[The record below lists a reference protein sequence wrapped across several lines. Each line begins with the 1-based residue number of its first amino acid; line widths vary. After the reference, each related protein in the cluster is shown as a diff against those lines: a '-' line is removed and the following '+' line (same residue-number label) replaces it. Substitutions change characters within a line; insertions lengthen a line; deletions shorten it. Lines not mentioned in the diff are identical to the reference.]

1 MRISAIGRHTRSAP
15 GPLVLR
21 ILFAMFCLLYVLAVI
36 GVAFDVKP
44 PFPMDWAASFLL
56 YLEGVLLLLA
66 TAFLYGRRRA
76 VQAGLLV
83 IILSY
88 LAETL
93 GVTTGFPFGR
103 YVYTAVLLPSLPG
116 GVPLPVMFAWVLVI
130 FGVYGWVRSLRPG
143 FRLSLFD
150 ILAAG
155 TAAVLLDGAIEPVA
169 AHIVDYWRWAPVG
182 SIYYG
187 IPLVN
192 FVSWFVLVCLLVWLT
207 DRQFAPVQV
216 FRVGPPRLALRLPR
230 LLFALS
236 LLMFFLI
243 DLAHGYYGGCACAL
257 LSGLILLAYA
267 RRR

>member
-1 MRISAIGRHTRSAP
+1 MRISAIGRHTRRAP
-15 GPLVLR
+15 GQLALR
-21 ILFAMFCLLYVLAVI
+21 ILFAMFCLLYILAVI

-44 PFPMDWAASFLL
+44 PFPMDWAASSLL
-56 YLEGVLLLLA
+56 YLEGVLLLLGA
-66 TAFLYGRRRA
+66 AFLYGRRRA

-88 LAETL
+88 LAEAL
-93 GVTTGFPFGR
+93 SVNTGFPFGR
-103 YVYTAVLLPSLPG
+103 YMYTSVLLPSLPG

-143 FRLSLFD
+143 FRLSLVD

-155 TAAVLLDGAIEPVA
+155 LAAVLLDGAIEPVA
-169 AHIVDYWRWAPVG
+169 AHIVHYWLWAPVD
-182 SIYYG
+182 SLYYG

-192 FVSWFVLVCLLVWLT
+192 FAGWFVLACLLVWLT
-207 DRQFAPVQV
+207 DRQLAPVQV
-216 FRVGPPRLALRLPR
+216 SRIGSPRLALRLSR

-236 LLMFFLI
+236 LLMFGLV
-243 DLAHGYYGGCACAL
+243 DLTHGYYAGSVCAL
-257 LSGLILLAYA
+257 LSGLILLIYA